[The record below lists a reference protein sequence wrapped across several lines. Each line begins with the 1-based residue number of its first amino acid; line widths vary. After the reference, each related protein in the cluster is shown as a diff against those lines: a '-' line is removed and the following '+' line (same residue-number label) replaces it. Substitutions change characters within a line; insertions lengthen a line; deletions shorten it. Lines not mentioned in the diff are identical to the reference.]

1 MYPPKAQLMQKNIRG
16 LTISAKDAKHEAELR
31 QKKLEPHP
39 EMVSTS
45 SGMIPIFGEEPGST
59 PSHEG
64 NEKNVSGGLASDIR
78 TIRDTFRLADVPRE
92 VLYIGM
98 AGLIPYV
105 GTSMSTLY
113 LSWDINFA
121 QENGYGY
128 LISPENSN
136 HLLQLLEPLQIGY
149 GAVIISFLSAIH
161 WGLEFAGYGG
171 RKSFRRYAI
180 GLVGPV
186 VGWSTLLLPLHEALL
201 GQFAAFTA
209 LYFFDTSATTAG
221 LAPGWYGTYR
231 FVLTFVVGA
240 SILLTLIGR
249 GSIAD
254 RMEHVPKPT
263 EKLQKIREHQ
273 RQELQK
279 ERQQQSEKSSP
290 SKSEKRNDM
299 NDGGVRPGDKNE
311 PTRNEMRSKSKGG
324 PSVQQG
330 PEPSSEKKNNIKPS

>member
-1 MYPPKAQLMQKNIRG
+1 MTVN
-16 LTISAKDAKHEAELR
+16 AKDAKHEVELR
-31 QKKLEPHP
+31 NRKLEAHP
-39 EMVSTS
+39 EIISTS
-45 SGMIPIFGEEPGST
+45 SGMTPIFGEEPGST
-59 PSHEG
+59 PSHEA
-64 NEKNVSGGLASDIR
+64 NEKDVSGGLASDIR
-78 TIRDTFRLADVPRE
+78 TIRDTFRLAEVPRE

-113 LSWDINFA
+113 LAWDINFT

-128 LISPENSN
+128 LLSLDNAN
-136 HLLQLLEPLQIGY
+136 YLLNMLEPLQIGY

-171 RKSFRRYAI
+171 RKSLRRYAI

-240 SILLTLIGR
+240 SILITLIGR
-249 GSIAD
+249 GKIGD
-254 RMEHVPKPT
+254 RVEHVPKPT
-263 EKLQKIREHQ
+263 EKLQKIREQQ

-279 ERQQQSEKSSP
+279 EQSSGKLGSSNSTRKGESQGGVHP
-290 SKSEKRNDM
+290 GDENESFRNTMKSKS
-299 NDGGVRPGDKNE
+299 GGNAA
-311 PTRNEMRSKSKGG
+311 
-324 PSVQQG
+324 VQQG
-330 PEPSSEKKNNIKPS
+330 PEPSNEKKTNIKPSAS